1 VQRAA
6 NVVSAFRI
14 IGTGNE
20 STVHSDATSNIVL
33 RLVVVRVYDETDL
46 MHYMA
51 AMNIIRQWLNGGMIT
66 AADYAQI
73 DTIVAEK
80 FGIPSRSIWREN
92 NLIIFD
98 TNGNM
103 PPTKGGIIVGT
114 HC

>member
-1 VQRAA
+1 M
-6 NVVSAFRI
+6 
-14 IGTGNE
+14 
-20 STVHSDATSNIVL
+20 
-33 RLVVVRVYDETDL
+33 YDETEL

-66 AADYAQI
+66 DADYAQI

-92 NLIIFD
+92 NLIILD

-103 PPTKGGIIVGT
+103 PPTKGGITVGT